1 LTLSTIRP
9 LQLAIALDGAGWH
22 PAAWREPGACPA
34 ELFTGRYW
42 LEQVRQAQDGLL
54 DFVTI
59 EDSHRLQSSGEDGP
73 DGRTDQVRGR
83 LDATLVA
90 AWIAPHTRHIG
101 IVPAA
106 GTTLTEPFLLSTQIA
121 TLDFVSRG
129 RAGWHAFVS
138 TGPGDAAYAG
148 PRSVAVG
155 DAAWAE
161 AGEHIEVV
169 RRLWDSWEDGAEIRD
184 VSTNRFIDRRRVHHI
199 DFVGEHLRVKGP
211 SITPRPPQGQPI
223 VAMVAGTGTGAATEF
238 AVRHADV
245 IFIAPHEEDE
255 LASERRRIDEL
266 ATAAA
271 RNPSSVRALADVVV
285 FLDSDAG
292 AARERRDRLDRSD
305 GAAHRFDTLVFT
317 GTPTQLAD
325 RLLDWRELGYDGF
338 RLRPGTVPHD
348 LRGITRDLVAE
359 LQLRGAFRRR
369 YEAGSLRELL
379 GLGRPHGRYGPHP
392 PDPVAVT

>member
-1 LTLSTIRP
+1 M
-9 LQLAIALDGAGWH
+9 ALDGAGSH
-22 PAAWREPGACPA
+22 PAAWREPGARPA

-42 LEQVRQAQDGLL
+42 LDRVRQAQDGLL

-59 EDSHRLQSSGEDGP
+59 EDSDRLQSSRGDGP
-73 DGRTDQVRGR
+73 EGRVDQVRGR
-83 LDATLVA
+83 LDATLIA
-90 AWIAPHTRHIG
+90 AWVAPRTRCLG

-129 RAGWHAFVS
+129 RAGWLAQVS
-138 TGPGDAAYAG
+138 AGPGDAAYVG

-155 DAAWAE
+155 DAGWAE

-184 VSTNRFIDRRRVHHI
+184 APTNRFFDRRRVHHI

-223 VAMVAGTGTGAATEF
+223 VAMLAGTGPATEI

-245 IFIAPHEEDE
+245 IFVTAQDE
-255 LASERRRIDEL
+255 HGLATERRRIDEL

-271 RNPSSVRALADVVV
+271 RDPSSLRVLADIVV
-285 FLDSDAG
+285 FLDPDAS

-305 GAAHRFDTLVFT
+305 RAAHRFDTLVFT
-317 GTPTQLAD
+317 GTPAQLAD
-325 RLLDWRELGYDGF
+325 RLIGWLEPGYHGF

-348 LRGITRDLVAE
+348 LQAINRALVGE

-369 YEAGSLRELL
+369 YEAGTLRELL
-379 GLGRPHGRYGPHP
+379 GLGRPDSRYGPGLT
-392 PDPVAVT
+392 DPVALA